1 MKIFLTEEAKNMLIP
16 LIVRSS
22 KGAED
27 IFKITPAE
35 LLCEIEELGKHNITL
50 SKQKGFWQGLAITTS
65 IAGAYYI
72 YKNFKLKCK
81 VSKLEDEVDEYAIK
95 EAIYESEEA

>member
-1 MKIFLTEEAKNMLIP
+1 MKVFLTEEAKDMLIP

-27 IFKITPAE
+27 IIKVRPAE
-35 LLCEIEELGKHNITL
+35 LLSSIEEMGQYGVKL

-72 YKNFKLKCK
+72 YKNYKLKCK
-81 VSKLEDEVDEYAIK
+81 VANLQDEIDEYSIK